1 MKTSDIVWSVL
12 LIGFVTTQILAD
24 DRLPRL
30 IPNGTDTRDRFLKLI
45 ERPRVP
51 LNSNERHSVVVDGLL
66 ETGFVFDAE
75 ENQRVPGV
83 LLKMESTS
91 VTTRRPAVIVLHGT
105 GGSKEAMKPLL
116 RKLANHGLIAVAM
129 DARFSG
135 ERATFGKGSDN
146 YRAAILET
154 WKTGNGYPFYYD
166 TVWDLQRL
174 IDYLETRPDVDSN
187 RIGALGM
194 SKGGTELY
202 LAAAVDTR
210 ILATVSCIGVQSFDW
225 ALEHNAWQ
233 SRISTIQSAVNDA
246 ARDVNVTN
254 IDSRFIRRF
263 YQRVVPGIE
272 KEFDGPQML
281 PLIAPRPL
289 LVINGEKDDRTPG
302 PGLELC
308 VSAARKAYLSGNASH
323 NFEFWLQP
331 NVGHAVTPESEHNA
345 IEWLI
350 EKLK

>member
-1 MKTSDIVWSVL
+1 MSFAAI
-12 LIGFVTTQILAD
+12 QILAE
-24 DRLPRL
+24 DRPPRI
-30 IPNGTDTRDRFLKLI
+30 IPEGIDTRDRFLKLI

-51 LNSNERHSVVVDGLL
+51 LNQVDRPSAIVDGLV
-66 ETGFVFDAE
+66 ETGFEFNAE
-75 ENQRVPGV
+75 ANQRVSCL
-83 LLKMESTS
+83 LLKNEKASDS
-91 VTTRRPAVIVLHGT
+91 TRRPVVIVLHGT

-116 RKLANHGLIAVAM
+116 RKLANQDLIAVAM

-135 ERATFGKGSDN
+135 ERATFGKGSDA

-154 WKTGNGYPFYYD
+154 WKKGNGYPFYYD
-166 TVWDLQRL
+166 TAWDLQRL
-174 IDYLETRPDVDSN
+174 IDYLETRRDVDPK
-187 RIGALGM
+187 RIASIGI

-202 LAAAVDTR
+202 LTAAVDTR
-210 ILATVSCIGVQSFDW
+210 ILASVSCIGVQSFDW

-233 SRISTIQSAVNDA
+233 SRIGTIQSAVDYA
-246 ARDVNVTN
+246 ATESNVTKV
-254 IDSRFIRRF
+254 DSHFIRRF

-308 VSAARKAYLSGNASH
+308 VNAARKAYRSVNASH

-331 NVGHAVTPESEHNA
+331 NVAHAVTPESERDA
-345 IEWLI
+345 IDWLV

>member
-1 MKTSDIVWSVL
+1 MVVVATNL
-12 LIGFVTTQILAD
+12 LAD
-24 DRLPRL
+24 DRPPRS
-30 IPNGTDTRDRFLKLI
+30 IPDGTDPRDRFLKLI

-51 LNSNERHSVVVDGLL
+51 LNSFERPSAVVDGLL
-66 ETGFVFDAE
+66 ETGFEFDAE
-75 ENQRVPGV
+75 ADQRVSGL
-83 LLKMESTS
+83 LLKRDSTS
-91 VTTRRPAVIVLHGT
+91 EPTRRPIVIVLHGT

-116 RKLANHGLIAVAM
+116 QKLANQGLIAVAM

-135 ERATFGKGSDN
+135 ERATFGKGSDA

-154 WKTGNGYPFYYD
+154 WKTGKGYPFYYD

-174 IDYLETRPDVDSN
+174 IDYLETRPDIDAK
-187 RIGALGM
+187 RIAAIGI

-210 ILATVSCIGVQSFDW
+210 ILASVSCIGVQSFHW
-225 ALEHNAWQ
+225 ALEHNAWK
-233 SRISTIQSAVNDA
+233 SRISTIQSAVDYA
-246 ARDVNVTN
+246 AREVNTTN
-254 IDSRFIRRF
+254 IDAHFIRRF

-289 LVINGEKDDRTPG
+289 LVINGDKDDRTPAG
-302 PGLELC
+302 GVELC
-308 VSAARKAYLSGNASH
+308 VNATRKAYRNANASH

-331 NVGHAVTPESEHNA
+331 NVAHAVTPESERNA
-345 IEWLI
+345 IEWLV

>member
-1 MKTSDIVWSVL
+1 MLVAIVATHS
-12 LIGFVTTQILAD
+12 LAD
-24 DRLPRL
+24 DRPSRL
-30 IPNGTDTRDRFLKLI
+30 IPDGTDTRERFLKLI
-45 ERPRVP
+45 SRPCMP
-51 LNSNERHSVVVDGLL
+51 LNSIERPSAVVEGFT
-66 ETGFVFDAE
+66 ETGFEFDSEAD
-75 ENQRVPGV
+75 QRVPCL
-83 LLKMESTS
+83 LLKSEKTS
-91 VTTRRPAVIVLHGT
+91 DPTRHPVVIVLHGT

-116 RKLANHGLIAVAM
+116 RKLAKQGLIAVAM

-135 ERATFGKGSDN
+135 ERVTFGKGSDA
-146 YRAAILET
+146 YRAAIHET

-174 IDYLETRPDVDSN
+174 IDYLETRLDVDSK
-187 RIGALGM
+187 RIAAVGM

-233 SRISTIQSAVNDA
+233 SRISTIQSAVDYA
-246 ARDVNVTN
+246 AREVNVTN

-263 YQRVVPGIE
+263 YQRVVPGID

-289 LVINGEKDDRTPG
+289 LVINGEKDDRTPIG
-302 PGLELC
+302 GLELC
-308 VSAARKAYLSGNASH
+308 VNAAREAYRGANASGK
-323 NFEFWLQP
+323 FSFWLQP
-331 NVGHAVTPESEHNA
+331 NVGHAVTPQFENNA

>member
-1 MKTSDIVWSVL
+1 MSLVA
-12 LIGFVTTQILAD
+12 TQILAD
-24 DRLPRL
+24 DRPPRP
-30 IPNGTDTRDRFLKLI
+30 IPDGTDTRDRFLKLI

-51 LNSNERHSVVVDGLL
+51 LNSMERPSAIVDGLL
-66 ETGFVFDAE
+66 ETGFEFDAE
-75 ENQRVPGV
+75 ANQRVPGL
-83 LLKMESTS
+83 LLKKESTS
-91 VTTRRPAVIVLHGT
+91 DSTRRPAVIVLHGT
-105 GGSKEAMKPLL
+105 GGGKDAMKPLL
-116 RKLANHGLIAVAM
+116 RKLANQGLIAVAM

-135 ERATFGKGSDN
+135 ERATFGKGSDA

-174 IDYLETRPDVDSN
+174 VDYLETRSDVDSK
-187 RIGALGM
+187 RIAGIGM

-210 ILATVSCIGVQSFDW
+210 IAATVSCIGVQSFDW

-233 SRISTIQSAVNDA
+233 SRIGTIQSAVDYA
-246 ARDVNVTN
+246 AKEVNVSY
-254 IDSRFIRRF
+254 IDSPFIRRF

-281 PLIAPRPL
+281 PLISPRPL

-302 PGLELC
+302 PGVELC
-308 VSAARKAYLSGNASH
+308 VSAARKAYRSANASH
-323 NFEFWLQP
+323 NFAFWRQP

>member
-12 LIGFVTTQILAD
+12 LIGIVTIQTLAD
-24 DRLPRL
+24 DRPPRA
-30 IPNGTDTRDRFLKLI
+30 IPEGTDTRDQFLKLI
-45 ERPRVP
+45 ERPHVP
-51 LNSNERHSVVVDGLL
+51 LNPIERQSVVVDGLL
-66 ETGFVFDAE
+66 ETGFEFDAE
-75 ENQRVPGV
+75 ANQRVPGL
-83 LLKMESTS
+83 LLKKVSTS
-91 VTTRRPAVIVLHGT
+91 DSTRRPAVIVLHGT
-105 GGSKEAMKPLL
+105 GGGKEAMKPLM
-116 RKLANHGLIAVAM
+116 RKLANQGLIAVAM

-135 ERATFGKGSDN
+135 ERATFGKGSEA

-154 WKTGNGYPFYYD
+154 WKTGNGYPLYYD

-174 IDYLETRPDVDSN
+174 IDYLETRPDVDPK
-187 RIGALGM
+187 RIAAIGM

-202 LAAAVDTR
+202 LTAAVDTR
-210 ILATVSCIGVQSFDW
+210 LLVSVSCIGVQSFDW

-233 SRISTIQSAVNDA
+233 SRISTIQSAVDYA
-246 ARDVNVTN
+246 AKEVNVTN

-308 VSAARKAYLSGNASH
+308 VSAARNSYRSANASH

-331 NVGHAVTPESEHNA
+331 NVGHAVTPESERNA